1 MPIPKKIINFLK
13 KNKIKYEPIEHR
25 TVYTAYDKAATL
37 KVPQKII
44 GKTLVVK
51 LDLIG
56 KSLTSYGPGQSPALI
71 LISANK
77 NLDKQKLKKV
87 AKAKAINF
95 LKEAWMKK
103 NLKGVKIGAIPPFG
117 NLWRLPTFIDK
128 ALLREQKI
136 ILNSGDYN
144 FSIKISPAN
153 LKRLMPNL
161 VVGNFSKPRK

>member
-56 KSLTSYGPGQSPALI
+56 KSLTSYGPGQSPALV

-87 AKAKAINF
+87 AKAKAFDF

-103 NLKGVKIGAIPPFG
+103 NLEGVKIGAIPPFG

>member
-51 LDLIG
+51 LD
-56 KSLTSYGPGQSPALI
+56 KSPALV

-103 NLKGVKIGAIPPFG
+103 NLEGVKTGAIPPFG

>member
-13 KNKIKYEPIEHR
+13 KNKIKYEPIEHQ

-51 LDLIG
+51 LD
-56 KSLTSYGPGQSPALI
+56 KSPALV

-87 AKAKAINF
+87 AKAKAFDF

-103 NLKGVKIGAIPPFG
+103 NLEGVKIGAIPPFG